1 MSTSTTL
8 LAFSLLLPLLLI
20 SPSQA
25 STPPQA
31 SFPNVT
37 GGASLGELP
46 SNVDLFDK
54 AKLAKHWI
62 PALFVFGDSLV
73 DSGNNNFLKALAKAN
88 YSPYGSTFFGK
99 PTGRFTDGRTAA
111 DFIAQLNGLPYP
123 PPYLGLL
130 AERKQIP
137 KTGVNFASGSSGI
150 LPDTGAGQF
159 LSLDDQIQKF
169 ESVVKELRKEFKN
182 QAEFS
187 QYLSKAVFYI
197 STGSNDYGLGYL
209 FPQTGLSQKFTDK
222 TFAQLL
228 SQQLTL
234 RLQTLYAMGARK
246 FLVNNVGAIGCTPA
260 SLNFLK
266 PSTPCDDSR
275 NSLVSVYNDL
285 LPAVLSK
292 LQAELPGSKFVVSN
306 IFKFFL
312 DIKASPA
319 TFHITDTRNNC
330 CVDAAGN
337 GTTQCKEGQPPCKDV
352 KTRLFF
358 DAVHP
363 TQSVHYLLV
372 RRCFRDPT
380 ICAPMNLG
388 QLMGA

>member
-130 AERKQIP
+130 AERNRFQRP
-137 KTGVNFASGSSGI
+137 
-150 LPDTGAGQF
+150 
-159 LSLDDQIQKF
+159 
-169 ESVVKELRKEFKN
+169 E
-182 QAEFS
+182 
-187 QYLSKAVFYI
+187 
-197 STGSNDYGLGYL
+197 
-209 FPQTGLSQKFTDK
+209 
-222 TFAQLL
+222 
-228 SQQLTL
+228 
-234 RLQTLYAMGARK
+234 
-246 FLVNNVGAIGCTPA
+246 
-260 SLNFLK
+260 
-266 PSTPCDDSR
+266 
-275 NSLVSVYNDL
+275 
-285 LPAVLSK
+285 
-292 LQAELPGSKFVVSN
+292 
-306 IFKFFL
+306 
-312 DIKASPA
+312 
-319 TFHITDTRNNC
+319 
-330 CVDAAGN
+330 
-337 GTTQCKEGQPPCKDV
+337 
-352 KTRLFF
+352 
-358 DAVHP
+358 
-363 TQSVHYLLV
+363 
-372 RRCFRDPT
+372 
-380 ICAPMNLG
+380 
-388 QLMGA
+388 

>member
-31 SFPNVT
+31 SFPKRN
-37 GGASLGELP
+37 
-46 SNVDLFDK
+46 
-54 AKLAKHWI
+54 
-62 PALFVFGDSLV
+62 
-73 DSGNNNFLKALAKAN
+73 SGNNNFLKALAKAN

-111 DFIAQLNGLPYP
+111 DFIGTSTQHFLYSTQWVALSTSLSRVISRAQTDS
-123 PPYLGLL
+123 
-130 AERKQIP
+130 

-150 LPDTGAGQF
+150 LPHTGA
-159 LSLDDQIQKF
+159 
-169 ESVVKELRKEFKN
+169 ELRKEFKN

-234 RLQTLYAMGARK
+234 RLQEV
-246 FLVNNVGAIGCTPA
+246 LVNNVGAIGCTPA

-372 RRCFRDPT
+372 RRCFSDPT